1 MRHSRLFLLL
11 VLLSVPFAQ
20 SLAQDVISESVVTAA
35 YNGLTINDNIITY
48 DVSRDSLAATKSLN
62 SLITA
67 MPLVR
72 YNRED
77 RTLSVDGKDNI
88 CILLNG
94 RRSLVINK
102 SNFYYISELLD
113 GKKIDSITINTA
125 PDDQYYNYAAV
136 IDIKSK
142 DILSNLFAGS
152 ATIGGNT
159 KYSIS
164 PDIGITCGNGRLTT
178 NISYKYDW
186 TRLRPVWNYSE
197 SRLNQEAT
205 SLYMATD
212 TSFHAPSNTHDVKI
226 AFSYDI
232 SQNDVLFADGSFSFS
247 DKKFRSSSVSAI
259 NGLVTSMTGEN
270 TGDSRKGKG
279 SIAYQHYF
287 DQQFQELLTLQYS
300 REALVNSNF
309 YGISNSENKYTNEQ
323 QIVSVDYSHTIN
335 SSSNWTS
342 TLVWFNRRYGS
353 ALNGMSILD
362 HAQDVVKADIYYSK
376 QIGKFRLS
384 AKLGYDFTFDCAD
397 FHNGEQPFNDNYGAF
412 RYEARAN
419 WFIGAGHSLM
429 AIASRDVYR
438 PDIRY
443 RNPYKDESVAGIVS
457 QGNPLLSNEKKTLF
471 FVRYNYIK
479 GANLSAGATAS
490 LIHSSDGVFSE
501 SNLMEDG
508 RLFKSFYSG
517 IGYTSVR
524 IGPSIMFRPNE
535 RISVDVTYILNH
547 VSFLSNNGSNA
558 LLTHYFYL
566 NSKWHPCKNGELAL
580 LATISDPTMQH
591 VSNSAQMVRPH
602 YIATGAVS
610 YTHRFSKSLM
620 GTLGIYNPWY
630 RRLKTITETLVDG
643 KDIYSVN
650 SSPGQI
656 AFVIIQYNFGSFRSF
671 VKRNTRQVTDTD
683 RNQ

>member
-48 DVSRDSLAATKSLN
+48 DVSRDSLAANKSLN

-72 YNRED
+72 YD
-77 RTLSVDGKDNI
+77 RNERALSVDGKDNI

-102 SNFYYISELLD
+102 SNFYYISELLE
-113 GKKIDSITINTA
+113 GKQIDSITINTA
-125 PDDQYYNYAAV
+125 PEGQYYNYAAV

-142 DILSNLFAGS
+142 DILTNLFAGS
-152 ATIGGNT
+152 TTIEGNM
-159 KYSIS
+159 KYYVS
-164 PDIGITCGNGRLTT
+164 PDLGITCGNGRLTT
-178 NISYKYDW
+178 NISYKYGW

-197 SRLNQEAT
+197 SRLDQEAT
-205 SLYMATD
+205 PLYMATD
-212 TSFHAPSNTHDVKI
+212 TSFHAPSNTHDAKVS
-226 AFSYDI
+226 FSCDI
-232 SQNDVLFADGSFSFS
+232 SRNDVLFADGSFSFS

-287 DQQFQELLTLQYS
+287 DQQFLKLLTLQYS

-309 YGISNSENKYTNEQ
+309 YGISNSENKYTNVQ
-323 QIVSVDYSHTIN
+323 QIVSADYFHTIN
-335 SSSNWTS
+335 KSANWTA
-342 TLVWFNRRYGS
+342 TLAWFNRRYGS
-353 ALNGMSILD
+353 ALNGTSILD
-362 HAQDVVKADIYYSK
+362 HAQDVIKADINYSK
-376 QIGKFRLS
+376 QIGKFRIS

-479 GANLSAGATAS
+479 GANLSTGAS
-490 LIHSSDGVFSE
+490 LALTHSSDGVFSE
-501 SNLMEDG
+501 SSLMEDG
-508 RLFKSFYSG
+508 RLFKSYYSG
-517 IGYTSVR
+517 TGYTSIRV
-524 IGPSIMFRPNE
+524 GPNIMFRPTE
-535 RISVDVTYILNH
+535 KISFEVTYILNH
-547 VSFLSNNGSNA
+547 VSFLNNNGPNA
-558 LLTHYFYL
+558 LLMHFFYL
-566 NSKWHPCKNGELAL
+566 KSKWHLGKNGELYL
-580 LATISDPTMQH
+580 SATVDDPTTQH

-602 YIATGAVS
+602 YIATGSVS

-656 AFVIIQYNFGSFRSF
+656 AFVIIQYNFGHFKSF

-683 RNQ
+683 RNK